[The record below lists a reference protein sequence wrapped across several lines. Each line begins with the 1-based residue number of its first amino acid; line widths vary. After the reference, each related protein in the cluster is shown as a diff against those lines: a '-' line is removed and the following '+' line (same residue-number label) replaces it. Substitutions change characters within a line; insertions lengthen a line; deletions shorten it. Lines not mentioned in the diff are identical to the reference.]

1 MVCLAAPFLPTPIKK
16 RLASMQARHCLGA
29 HGFRIHGITVDG
41 MQGNQADIV
50 EAVIVDMCAKQAS
63 GKF

>member
-1 MVCLAAPFLPTPIKK
+1 
-16 RLASMQARHCLGA
+16 MQARHCLGA